1 MTDAVLV
8 SAMAE
13 LAAEIRGLRA
23 DLAGRQRGRLSA
35 ADDTAMAALLPILV
49 AVVRGKVFAVADLAA
64 HAALDVGADMR
75 IALGVA
81 GGPRKVGK
89 LLRRADGHTIAGY
102 RVDRVG
108 ADRAGALWTITT
120 ETRETRTD

>member
-1 MTDAVLV
+1 MTDAALV

-35 ADDTAMAALLPILV
+35 ADDAAMVALLPSLV
-49 AVVRGKVFAVADLAA
+49 AVVREKVFAVADLAA
-64 HAALDVGADMR
+64 HAALDVGTDMR
-75 IALGVA
+75 IALAVA

-102 RVDRVG
+102 RVDRV
-108 ADRAGALWTITT
+108 
-120 ETRETRTD
+120 